1 MQLHFNG
8 RRIGPSEEQPT
19 AVTDRF
25 DLNIEEDN
33 FMKFVSFQS
42 PNTWSDINLVL
53 FMYIDFKHF
62 QMFLITYVIR

>member
-1 MQLHFNG
+1 MG
-8 RRIGPSEEQPT
+8 GESGPVRSSQPLWLT
-19 AVTDRF
+19 AF

>member
-1 MQLHFNG
+1 MGGEL
-8 RRIGPSEEQPT
+8 GPVRSSQPLWLT
-19 AVTDRF
+19 AF

>member
-1 MQLHFNG
+1 MGGEL
-8 RRIGPSEEQPT
+8 GPMRSSQPLWLT
-19 AVTDRF
+19 SF

>member
-1 MQLHFNG
+1 MG
-8 RRIGPSEEQPT
+8 GESGPVRSSQPLWLT
-19 AVTDRF
+19 GF

-53 FMYIDFKHF
+53 FMYIDF
-62 QMFLITYVIR
+62 QMFLITYVIC

>member
-1 MQLHFNG
+1 MG
-8 RRIGPSEEQPT
+8 GESGPVRSSQPLWLT
-19 AVTDRF
+19 SF